1 MKKHALAFGISMGLT
16 LLTIAAMLLVY
27 APDQTSYVL
36 TIVGLMCS
44 CVSMFLI
51 SADVLKNNHVTRE

>member
-36 TIVGLMCS
+36 TMVGLLCS
-44 CVSMFLI
+44 CISMFLI
-51 SADVLKNNHVTRE
+51 SADVLKNKPVAKE